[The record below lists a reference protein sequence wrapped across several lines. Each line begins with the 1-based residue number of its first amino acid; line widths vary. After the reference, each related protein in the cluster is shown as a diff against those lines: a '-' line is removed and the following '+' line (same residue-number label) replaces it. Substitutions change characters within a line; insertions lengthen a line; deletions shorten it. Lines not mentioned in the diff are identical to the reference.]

1 MWVHRCHERLVQG
14 SSIETV
20 ANTYAEETSNEKQ
33 LLVLRTLKLT
43 TYLLLDP
50 NLVSPVAHVL
60 LHK

>member
-1 MWVHRCHERLVQG
+1 VQG

-43 TYLLLDP
+43 TYLLLDSTP
-50 NLVSPVAHVL
+50 WPTPTMDVL
-60 LHK
+60 KKILIEMY

>member
-1 MWVHRCHERLVQG
+1 VQG

-50 NLVSPVAHVL
+50 TPWPTPTMDVL
-60 LHK
+60 KKILIEMY